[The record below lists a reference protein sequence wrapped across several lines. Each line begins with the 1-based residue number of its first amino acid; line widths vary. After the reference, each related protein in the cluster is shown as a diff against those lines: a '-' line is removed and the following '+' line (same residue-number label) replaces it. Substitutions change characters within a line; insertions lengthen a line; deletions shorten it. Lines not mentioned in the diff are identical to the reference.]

1 MSVVAVAQEASSAFC
16 CVFCGCP
23 RTHGDPAGSKPGK
36 SHLLEKALTWCA
48 ASSFGDGSLPNL
60 ADTPRD
66 SSVCQGPGA
75 DLTHRAHEGGPRNHP
90 EAWVRVLGP
99 PYACPLLPLRD
110 HSQPGE
116 LGQTAP
122 LLVSSS
128 PSVEWEAWSERCASL
143 LQNLTPPTSHWIA
156 FINGK
161 QTHRRRLT
169 SSAIREMPLWDPT
182 AHQCKLSIIFKC
194 LTPAYKSRIY

>member
-1 MSVVAVAQEASSAFC
+1 MGKNISSCECFC
-16 CVFCGCP
+16 K
-23 RTHGDPAGSKPGK
+23 DPADASHTHASHGARHGVSLTGSRGDDVCCGR
-36 SHLLEKALTWCA
+36 SAGGFLCFLLCVLWLPQDSRGPSWFQIWEVAPQAPTWYT
-48 ASSFGDGSLPNL
+48 ASSFGDGSPPNL

-90 EAWVRVLGP
+90 EAWIRVLGP
-99 PYACPLLPLRD
+99 PYACPLFPLRD

-143 LQNLTPPTSHWIA
+143 LQNLTP
-156 FINGK
+156 
-161 QTHRRRLT
+161 
-169 SSAIREMPLWDPT
+169 
-182 AHQCKLSIIFKC
+182 
-194 LTPAYKSRIY
+194 